1 MRIVVLGATGNV
13 GKALV
18 ERLVADPAGHEV
30 IGVARRAPGDD
41 WPADFH
47 EADIRTDDL
56 TGVFHRAD
64 AVVHL
69 AWFFQ
74 PMHDPALTWANNVVG
89 TERVLAAVAA
99 AAVPGLLVASS
110 IGAYSPPPAPMG
122 GPMGERRR
130 VDELWPTHSTPT
142 AAYGRE
148 KAYVERLLDRFE
160 AEWPTVRVLRMR
172 PAFMFRRAAA
182 TEQRRIFAG
191 PLLPRAVVGHLPFL
205 PYPRGLAFQAL
216 HTEDAVDAF
225 ARALTSGARGA
236 FNLAAEPVLDG
247 ARLAELLDTRLV
259 EVPPRV
265 VRSAL
270 AAAWHLRLAPM
281 EPSLFDL
288 LCRLPL
294 LDSTRAHDELAWT
307 PTHRATDTITEFLE
321 GLRSGVGDTTVPL
334 AREGIVTRAEEFAA
348 GVGTRALG

>member
-1 MRIVVLGATGNV
+1 MRIVVVGATGNV

-18 ERLVADPAGHEV
+18 ARLAGDPAGHEV
-30 IGVARRAPGDD
+30 VGVARREPGPG

-47 EADIRTDDL
+47 AADLRTDDL
-56 TGVFHRAD
+56 TRVFHEAD

-74 PMHDPALTWANNVVG
+74 PTHDPAVTWQNNVVG
-89 TERVLAAVAA
+89 TERLLAAVAA
-99 AAVPGLLVASS
+99 AEVPGLLVASS
-110 IGAYSPPPAPMG
+110 VGAYSPGPSNAG
-122 GPMGERRR
+122 GGRRR

-172 PAFMFRRAAA
+172 PSFMFRRGAA

-191 PLLPRAVVGHLPFL
+191 PFVPRALATNLPVL
-205 PYPRGLAFQAL
+205 PYPRGLEFQAL
-216 HTEDAVDAF
+216 HTDDAVDAF

-247 ARLAELLDTRLV
+247 ARLAEILDARLV
-259 EVPPRV
+259 QMPPGM
-265 VRSAL
+265 VRGAL
-270 AAAWHLRLAPM
+270 ATAWHLRVAPVD
-281 EPSLFDL
+281 PGLFDL
-288 LCRLPL
+288 VRHLPL
-294 LDSTRAHDELAWT
+294 LDSTRAHDELGWT
-307 PTHRATDTITEFLE
+307 PRYRATEAFAEFVE
-321 GLRSGVGDTTVPL
+321 GLRHGTGDATVPL
-334 AREGIVTRAEEFAA
+334 ATDGVVPRAEEVAA
-348 GVGTRALG
+348 GVGGHPLG

>member
-30 IGVARRAPGDD
+30 VGVARRAPGDD
-41 WPADFH
+41 WPAEFH
-47 EADIRTDDL
+47 AADIRTDDL
-56 TGVFHRAD
+56 TGVLHRAD

-74 PMHDPALTWANNVVG
+74 PTHDPAVTWENNVVG

-99 AAVPGLLVASS
+99 AAVPSVMVASS
-110 IGAYSPPPAPMG
+110 LAAYSPRPADG
-122 GPMGERRR
+122 HR

-160 AEWPTVRVLRMR
+160 AEWPTVRVVRMR
-172 PAFMFRRAAA
+172 PTFMFRRSAA

-191 PLLPRAVVGHLPFL
+191 PFVPRMLVGHLPRL
-205 PYPRGLAFQAL
+205 PYPRGYEFQAL
-216 HTEDAVDAF
+216 HTEDAAEAF
-225 ARALTSGARGA
+225 ARALTSNVRGA
-236 FNLAAEPVLDG
+236 FNLAAEPVIDG
-247 ARLAELLDTRLV
+247 ARLAEIFDTQLLEL
-259 EVPPRV
+259 PPRV

-270 AAAWHLRLAPM
+270 ATAWHLRLGPA
-281 EPSLFDL
+281 EPALFDL
-288 LCRLPL
+288 VCRLPL
-294 LDSTRAHDELAWT
+294 LDTTRAHDELGWT
-307 PTHRATDTITEFLE
+307 PVRRGTEAVAEFFA
-321 GLRSGVGDTTVPL
+321 GVRSGVGDATVPL
-334 AREGIVTRAEEFAA
+334 ARDGIVTRVEEVAA
-348 GVGTRALG
+348 GVGGRALG